1 VIKYLTFFNNLL
13 KYASSSTAIISG
25 NMVDTEPFTLI
36 EESASSGPHHL
47 FDNVADLSSAKTAD
61 HDLQYV
67 AALRKANPEMIVT
80 SIPTINVNLR
90 AFAASGFATCE
101 LDTLT
106 DSFASWRGYV
116 APAVRSGSGQLGEQ
130 IHFAKYHYS
139 WSQEDFILY
148 TVSNVQYILKERVGS
163 EQALGPSHITDKLIL
178 TVGEWQ
184 SSSLNQTVLVYD
196 GYWQRSR
203 DMWLAAQKASWDKV
217 ILDETMKKALTNV
230 VDTFFDSEDT
240 YEDLGVPW
248 KRGLIFG
255 GEPGNGKTISI
266 KALMHTL
273 LFERKDPIPTLYVR
287 NAPQTYDIGAVFTM
301 ARRLAPCMLVLEDIE
316 TIVTPRTR
324 SYFFNEMDGLENND
338 GLFVVASTNF
348 LDKLDPGLAK
358 RPSRFD
364 RTYIFPLPNEH
375 ERTLYCEF
383 WRRKLE
389 GKKTIEFP
397 HRLCGAMAG
406 ITEGFSFAFLQEC
419 FVAALLTLA
428 REEEGLAVDFW
439 ELARLRR
446 KDSLEQYAL
455 WRAFKEQAEALRKQI
470 EDGKE
475 EGAGELDADAGAL
488 QRCECSGGARSP
500 SQPTEQQEEAL
511 EDASGLVAG
520 GMLPVLPFS
529 KQRVVNSSAI
539 ALV

>member
-1 VIKYLTFFNNLL
+1 M
-13 KYASSSTAIISG
+13 A
-25 NMVDTEPFTLI
+25 DTEPFTLI
-36 EESASSGPHHL
+36 EENASSGGGPHHL
-47 FDNVADLSSAKTAD
+47 FDNVTDLSSAKSAD

-67 AALRKANPEMIVT
+67 AALRQANPEMIVT
-80 SIPTINVNLR
+80 SIPTYSVNLR

-101 LDTLT
+101 LDTST

-116 APAVRSGSGQLGEQ
+116 APTVRSHSGQLGEQ
-130 IHFAKYHYS
+130 VHFAKYHYS
-139 WSQEDFILY
+139 WSQADFILY
-148 TVSNVQYILKERVGS
+148 TIGNVQYVLKERDGS
-163 EQALGPSHITDKLIL
+163 EQPLGPSHVTDKLIL

-184 SSSLNQTVLVYD
+184 SSGLNQTVLVYD
-196 GYWQRSR
+196 DYWRRSR
-203 DMWLAAQKASWDKV
+203 DMWLAVQKASWDKV
-217 ILDETMKKALTNV
+217 ILDEKMKTDLSSV
-230 VDTFFDSEDT
+230 VDKFFDSKDV

-287 NAPQTYDIGAVFTM
+287 NAPQTYDIGSIFTM

-338 GLFVVASTNF
+338 GIFVVASTNF
-348 LDKLDPGLAK
+348 LDRLDPGLAK

-383 WRRKLE
+383 WRHKLQN
-389 GKKTIEFP
+389 KPKIAFP

-406 ITEGFSFAFLQEC
+406 ITKGFSFAFLQEC

-428 REEEGLAVDFW
+428 REEGGVVSVWHLT
-439 ELARLRR
+439 RMRR
-446 KDSLEQYAL
+446 EDSLDQYAL
-455 WRAFKEQAEALRKQI
+455 WRAFKEQADSLRKQI
-470 EDGKE
+470 EDSEDGVDE
-475 EGAGELDADAGAL
+475 MHAHAGAHAGAL
-488 QRCECSGGARSP
+488 QRCECSNSARSQ
-500 SQPTEQQEEAL
+500 SSSSTEQDLMPEAL
-511 EDASGLVAG
+511 EDASSLVAG
-520 GMLPVLPFS
+520 GMLPVLPIS
-529 KQRVVNSSAI
+529 KHRVVNTSAF

>member
-1 VIKYLTFFNNLL
+1 M
-13 KYASSSTAIISG
+13 A
-25 NMVDTEPFTLI
+25 DTEPFTLI
-36 EESASSGPHHL
+36 EESTSSGPHHL

-67 AALRKANPEMIVT
+67 AALRRANPEMIVT
-80 SIPTINVNLR
+80 SIPAINVNLR

-101 LDTLT
+101 LDTST

-148 TVSNVQYILKERVGS
+148 TVGNVQYMLKERVGS
-163 EQALGPSHITDKLIL
+163 EHALGPSHITDKLIL

-217 ILDETMKKALTNV
+217 ILDETMKTALTSV
-230 VDTFFDSEDT
+230 VDTFFDSKAT

-273 LFERKDPIPTLYVR
+273 LFERQDPIPTLYVR

-348 LDKLDPGLAK
+348 LDKLDPGLSK

-383 WRRKLE
+383 WRRKLSN
-389 GKKTIEFP
+389 KPKIAFP
-397 HRLCGAMAG
+397 QRLCGAMAG
-406 ITEGFSFAFLQEC
+406 ITKGFSFAFLQEC

-428 REEEGLAVDFW
+428 REEEGSGVSIFH
-439 ELARLRR
+439 LRTFR
-446 KDSLEQYAL
+446 RNDSLEQYAL

-470 EDGKE
+470 GDGEDAAE
-475 EGAGELDADAGAL
+475 DARAQVDADDASAL
-488 QRCECSGGARSP
+488 QKCGCSGGGAAARSQ
-500 SQPTEQQEEAL
+500 SQSSFEQQALMPEAL
-511 EDASGLVAG
+511 EDASSLVAG
-520 GMLPVLPFS
+520 DMLPVLPFS